1 MLTNQSRR
9 SHQQVRA
16 PIVVVRRRRLRVGL
30 VCSLLAMVSSLAVV
44 TGVSPSVDAGAAGP
58 TTPTTPPTTKKANK
72 TTTTIAGPTIA
83 LAQFPVQGLCGFV
96 DSYGANRSGGR
107 SHEGV
112 DIIAK
117 KGLNIYAVNDGTLTK
132 RYVDRVGQLAGNGW
146 RLTTADGTYYFYAHM
161 SAFADGLSVGST
173 VVAGQI
179 IGYIGATGNA
189 GTPHL
194 HFEIHPQGGRPINPT
209 QSVIAVNGCKVTDW
223 PAAAIALSSTTTLAG
238 TVPPASA
245 TTTTTVPATTTTTTT
260 TAPPAPPAPA
270 VPGLSYDPALRW
282 HFITPVAVLTA
293 SSASALQPNVAKKIK
308 VAGVNGLSK
317 TAAAVVVRI
326 SATSKQSASI
336 VVHPCDA
343 SVTAA
348 TSLTVEAGPM
358 AIGYA
363 TVAVT
368 EGQICATSTGTAQ
381 ARVTV
386 VAQLESA
393 GVGALPVAT
402 HRVIDTRTT
411 KRLAANQLVTLTPEM
426 LGASADSQALTAT
439 FTVIDPA
446 SAGTLLIT
454 PCGGS
459 EVKAPFVASRMTSF
473 SMVVRMNST
482 GLCLK
487 PTVATNVLVD
497 VTTVWRQDAPGLF
510 PITAIRRFDSRTLN
524 VQLSATPTP
533 VVLGPLAGAPANV
546 TAAQVN
552 LTLIG
557 GANGASV
564 FMWPCAQP
572 RPEGSIAVVTPNRQ
586 ATFSIVTNIADGGF
600 CLASNAPVDVLADIV
615 AVG

>member
-1 MLTNQSRR
+1 MLANQSRR

-16 PIVVVRRRRLRVGL
+16 PFIVVRRRRLRVGL

-44 TGVSPSVDAGAAGP
+44 TGVTPSVDAGAAGP
-58 TTPTTPPTTKKANK
+58 TTTKKANK
-72 TTTTIAGPTIA
+72 KSTNTTTTVAGPTIV
-83 LAQFPVQGLCGFV
+83 LAQFPVQGMCDFV
-96 DSYGANRSGGR
+96 DSYGASRSGGR

-179 IGYIGATGNA
+179 IGYIGASGNA

-209 QSVIAVNGCKVTDW
+209 QSVIAVNGCKTTDL
-223 PAAAIALSSTTTLAG
+223 PAAAIALSSTTTLTG
-238 TVPPASA
+238 TAPPTSP

-260 TAPPAPPAPA
+260 TTAPPSPA

-293 SSASALQPNVAKKIK
+293 SSASALKPTVTKKIK

-326 SATSKQSASI
+326 SATSKQPASI
-336 VVHPCDA
+336 VVHPCGA
-343 SVTAA
+343 PVPAA

-368 EGQICATSTGTAQ
+368 EGQICATSTGAAQ
-381 ARVTV
+381 ARITV

-393 GVGALPVAT
+393 GAGALPVAT

-487 PTVATNVLVD
+487 PTVAMNVLVD
-497 VTTVWRQDAPGLF
+497 VTTVWRQDAPGVF
-510 PITAIRRFDSRTLN
+510 PITATRRFDSRTLN
-524 VQLSATPTP
+524 VPLGAAPTP

-546 TAAQVN
+546 TAAQVS

-564 FMWPCAQP
+564 FMWPCARP

-586 ATFSIVTNIADGGF
+586 ATFSIMTNIADGRF
-600 CLASNAPVDVLADIV
+600 CLASNAPVHVLADIV

>member
-1 MLTNQSRR
+1 VVTNQSRR
-9 SHQQVRA
+9 SHQQLRA
-16 PIVVVRRRRLRVGL
+16 PVVVVRRRRLRVGL
-30 VCSLLAMVSSLAVV
+30 ICSLLAMASSLAVV
-44 TGVSPSVDAGAAGP
+44 TGVSPSVDAGASGAAGTAKP
-58 TTPTTPPTTKKANK
+58 TGTKKSST

-96 DSYGANRSGGR
+96 DSYGAPRSGGR
-107 SHEGV
+107 RHEGV

-117 KGLNIYAVNDGTLTK
+117 KGLNVYAVNDGTLTK
-132 RYVDRVGQLAGNGW
+132 RYIDLAGQLSGNGW
-146 RLTTADGTYYFYAHM
+146 RLTTADGTYFFYAHL

-179 IGYIGATGNA
+179 IGYIGATGN
-189 GTPHL
+189 TDTSHL
-194 HFEIHPQGGRPINPT
+194 HFEIHPQGGPPINPT
-209 QSVIAVNGCKVTDW
+209 QSVMAVDGCKITEP
-223 PAAAIALSSTTTLAG
+223 PAAALALTSTTTAAG
-238 TVPPASA
+238 TVAPTSTTA
-245 TTTTTVPATTTTTTT
+245 TTTPATTTTT
-260 TAPPAPPAPA
+260 APTAPA
-270 VPGLSYDPALRW
+270 VPGLRFDPALRW
-282 HFITPVAVLTA
+282 HFINPVAVLTA
-293 SSASALQPNVAKKIK
+293 SSASALQPNVTKKIN
-308 VAGVNGLSK
+308 VAGVNGLST

-326 SATSKQSASI
+326 SATSKQTASI

-343 SVTAA
+343 PAPAA
-348 TSLTVEAGPM
+348 TSLSVDAGPM

-363 TVAVT
+363 TVAVNN
-368 EGQICATSTGTAQ
+368 GQICATSSAAAQ
-381 ARVTV
+381 ARITV
-386 VAQLESA
+386 VAQLEPA

-446 SAGTLLIT
+446 SSGTLLIT
-454 PCGGS
+454 PCGGN
-459 EVKAPFVASRMTSF
+459 EVKAPFVSSRMTSF

-524 VQLSATPTP
+524 APLGSAPTP
-533 VVLGPLAGAPANV
+533 VVLGPLAGAPAKV
-546 TAAQVN
+546 TTAQVN

-572 RPEGSIAVVTPNRQ
+572 RPEGSIAVVTPNSQ
-586 ATFSIVTNIADGGF
+586 ATFSVMTTIADGGF
-600 CLASNAPVDVLADIV
+600 CLASNAPVHVLADIV

>member
-1 MLTNQSRR
+1 M
-9 SHQQVRA
+9 
-16 PIVVVRRRRLRVGL
+16 VVRRRRLRVGL

-44 TGVSPSVDAGAAGP
+44 TGVTPSVDAGAAGP
-58 TTPTTPPTTKKANK
+58 TTPTTAKKANK

-194 HFEIHPQGGRPINPT
+194 HFEIHPQGGRPVNPT

-223 PAAAIALSSTTTLAG
+223 PAAAIALASTTTLAAP
-238 TVPPASA
+238 VPLTAA
-245 TTTTTVPATTTTTTT
+245 TTTVPAATTVPTGSTTTSTTTTTS
-260 TAPPAPPAPA
+260 PSAPA

-317 TAAAVVVRI
+317 TPAAVVVRI

-343 SVTAA
+343 PVPAA

-510 PITAIRRFDSRTLN
+510 PITAIRRFDSRTSN
-524 VQLSATPTP
+524 VPLGATPTP

-546 TAAQVN
+546 TAAQVS

-600 CLASNAPVDVLADIV
+600 CLASNAPVHVLADIV

>member
-1 MLTNQSRR
+1 MTNQSRR

-44 TGVSPSVDAGAAGP
+44 TGVGPSVDAGAAGP
-58 TTPTTPPTTKKANK
+58 TTPTTAKKSNK

-194 HFEIHPQGGRPINPT
+194 HFEIHPQGGRPVNPT

-223 PAAAIALSSTTTLAG
+223 PAAAIALASTTTLAAP
-238 TVPPASA
+238 VPLTAA
-245 TTTTTVPATTTTTTT
+245 TTTVPATTTTTTSTTTSTTT
-260 TAPPAPPAPA
+260 TAPSAPA

-317 TAAAVVVRI
+317 TPAAVVVRI

-343 SVTAA
+343 PVPAA

-510 PITAIRRFDSRTLN
+510 PITAIRRFDSRTSN
-524 VQLSATPTP
+524 VPLGATPTP

-546 TAAQVN
+546 TAAQVS

-600 CLASNAPVDVLADIV
+600 CLASNAPVHVLADIV

>member
-1 MLTNQSRR
+1 
-9 SHQQVRA
+9 
-16 PIVVVRRRRLRVGL
+16 
-30 VCSLLAMVSSLAVV
+30 MVSSLAVV
-44 TGVSPSVDAGAAGP
+44 TGVTPSVDAGAPGS
-58 TTPTTPPTTKKANK
+58 TTP

-96 DSYGANRSGGR
+96 DSYGADRSGGR

-132 RYVDRVGQLAGNGW
+132 RYVNRVGQLAGNGW

-209 QSVIAVNGCKVTDW
+209 QSVIAVNGCKITDL
-223 PAAAIALSSTTTLAG
+223 PAAAIALASTTTLEG
-238 TVPPASA
+238 TVPPTSV
-245 TTTTTVPATTTTTTT
+245 TTTVPATTISTTTTT
-260 TAPPAPPAPA
+260 TAPPAPA
-270 VPGLSYDPALRW
+270 VPGLSFDPALRW

-293 SSASALQPNVAKKIK
+293 SSASALQPNVAKRIK
-308 VAGVNGLSK
+308 VAGVNRLSK

-343 SVTAA
+343 PVPAG
-348 TSLTVEAGPM
+348 TSLSVEAGPM

-368 EGQICATSTGTAQ
+368 DGQICATSTGTAQ

-510 PITAIRRFDSRTLN
+510 PITAIRRFDSRTSN
-524 VQLSATPTP
+524 VPLGATTTP

-586 ATFSIVTNIADGGF
+586 ATFSIMTNIADGRF
-600 CLASNAPVDVLADIV
+600 CLASNAPVHVLADIV